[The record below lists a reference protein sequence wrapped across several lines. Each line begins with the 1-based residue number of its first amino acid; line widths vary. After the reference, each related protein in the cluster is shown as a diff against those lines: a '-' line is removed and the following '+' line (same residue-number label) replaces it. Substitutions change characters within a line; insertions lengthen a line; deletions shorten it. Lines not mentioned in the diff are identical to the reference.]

1 MIAQSGTYM
10 YKTAQFVSEY
20 SKPLYKNNFIIKY
33 TKDFAQLKR
42 KQSSL
47 KKMSITYLMMP
58 ISYL

>member
-1 MIAQSGTYM
+1 MIAQNGTYM

-20 SKPLYKNNFIIKY
+20 SKPLYKNNNFIIKY

-47 KKMSITYLMMP
+47 KKNEYYL
-58 ISYL
+58 SYDAY